1 MIEGTLIFC
10 ADSVLRFR
18 SNYDDSVAIPL
29 LSMQKILVE
38 SAPSFLLK
46 FFRHRILIEK
56 GTTLAGI
63 FLAIEPWQALLTAYL
78 DRNVAAYISEI
89 KKPSHLP
96 TWDLEWIG
104 IYRTTSIH
112 RAYEY
117 TAIEDGEDLS
127 FYLNRERR
135 PTFEFHIESTC
146 DASGFVKNSEERYSL
161 SGDIHEIKE
170 LPVILY
176 NKQVVSAS
184 LDRENQIHMFQTD
197 ILGVHTNKYSSFIV
211 GEPDFVFYQVM
222 EAIFINGLFYD
233 APQVAISRYEEIKEI
248 AGSLKETEE
257 NKNIIQSVDI
267 CSDDNTENK
276 PMKIE
281 IAEGAFDSL
290 IAHEKQ
296 EAEYWQYIKE
306 QCKKEQKLPIR
317 IGSITEAVP
326 PELRFNGQLFDSE
339 L

>member
-29 LSMQKILVE
+29 LSMQKILEE
-38 SAPSFLLK
+38 SAPFFLLK
-46 FFRHRILIEK
+46 FFRHRALIEK
-56 GTTLAGI
+56 GTTLASI

-78 DRNVAAYISEI
+78 DRDVAAYIREI

-104 IYRTTSIH
+104 VYRTTSIH

-117 TAIEDGEDLS
+117 TAIEEGEDLS
-127 FYLNRERR
+127 TYLNRERI
-135 PTFEFHIESTC
+135 PTPEFHVESTC
-146 DASGFVKNSEERYSL
+146 DASGFVKNHKERYSL

-176 NKQVVSAS
+176 NKQVASAS
-184 LDRENQIHMFQTD
+184 LDRENQIHIFQAD

-211 GEPDFVFYQVM
+211 GETDFVFYQVM
-222 EAIFINGLFYD
+222 EALFISGLFYHT
-233 APQVAISRYEEIKEI
+233 PQVAKNRYEEIKEI
-248 AGSLKETEE
+248 AESLKET
-257 NKNIIQSVDI
+257 QSVDI

-290 IAHEKQ
+290 IAHEEQ

-306 QCKKEQKLPIR
+306 QCKKEQILTIR
-317 IGSITEAVP
+317 IGNITEAVP
-326 PELRFNGQLFDSE
+326 PELRFNGQLF
-339 L
+339 

>member
-29 LSMQKILVE
+29 LSMQKVLEE
-38 SAPSFLLK
+38 SAPFFLLK
-46 FFRHRILIEK
+46 FFHHRVLIEE
-56 GTTLAGI
+56 GATLASI
-63 FLAIEPWQALLTAYL
+63 FLAIEPWQTLLTAYL
-78 DRNVAAYISEI
+78 DRDVAAYISEV
-89 KKPSHLP
+89 KKPSPMP

-104 IYRTTSIH
+104 IYHSHSIN
-112 RAYEY
+112 RAYEH
-117 TAIEDGEDLS
+117 TAIEEGEDLAS
-127 FYLNRERR
+127 YLNRERI
-135 PTFEFHIESTC
+135 PIPEFHIENTC
-146 DASGFVKNSEERYSL
+146 DASGFVKNHKERYSI
-161 SGDIHEIKE
+161 SGDIHEIKK

-176 NKQVVSAS
+176 HKQVVSAS
-184 LDRENQIHMFQTD
+184 FDSENQIHMFQAD

-211 GEPDFVFYQVM
+211 GEADFVFYQVM
-222 EAIFINGLFYD
+222 EALFISGLFYD
-233 APQVAISRYEEIKEI
+233 TPQVAKNKYEEVKEI
-248 AGSLKETEE
+248 AESLKETQE
-257 NKNIIQSVDI
+257 NQSINQSLDL

-290 IAHEKQ
+290 IAHEQQ

-317 IGSITEAVP
+317 IGSITEAVA
-326 PELRFNGQLFDSE
+326 PELYLNGQLF
-339 L
+339 